1 MSFIC
6 PICCKDFTEDS
17 ESIPKIL
24 KCGDTICFNC
34 LNEKKEKDTII
45 CPLCSIESNDLEN
58 LRTNNFVLNKQNN
71 KKCNLCLNEFNKER
85 IPKVLKCGDTICL
98 NCVNKSYIN
107 NKDNDNNIDE
117 FLCPICKQ
125 THKENIDSI
134 PVNKLIMKLIKEEE
148 LLLNTKILP
157 IEKPITSFDYEFSI
171 GLIGESGV
179 GKTYLANYFIQEK
192 PLLNY
197 TKKNEYEIN
206 FKLISIKNK
215 NIKIK
220 LFDTLGQ
227 EVFRN
232 FNISLLKSV
241 DAILIIFSLTQKDSF
256 DFVKTWYEQ
265 YKNDFKNKIIYL
277 IGNKSDDDKNRK
289 IKNEEGINLANDLSL
304 EYFETSAMNGNN
316 INKIFLK
323 ICLSLMENYELKG
336 KNKEKKFH
344 LVRNNRSNIN
354 KKKIKCN

>member
-6 PICCKDFTEDS
+6 PICCKDFKEDS
-17 ESIPKIL
+17 ECIPKIL

-34 LNEKKEKDTII
+34 LNNKKENDTII
-45 CPLCSIESNDLEN
+45 CPLCSIDTIDLEN
-58 LRTNNFVLNKQNN
+58 IRTNNFALHKQNN
-71 KKCNLCLNEFNKER
+71 KKCKLCLNEFNTER
-85 IPKVLKCGDTICL
+85 IPKVLKCGDSICL
-98 NCVNKSYIN
+98 NCVKKSN
-107 NKDNDNNIDE
+107 NNHKTENIDE
-117 FLCPICKQ
+117 ILCPLCKKP
-125 THKENIDSI
+125 HKENIDSI
-134 PVNKLIMKLIKEEE
+134 PLNKLIMKLIKEDE
-148 LLLNTKILP
+148 LLINTKILP

-179 GKTYLANYFIQEK
+179 GKTYLANYFIKEK

-197 TKKNEYEIN
+197 TKKNEYEFN

-227 EVFRN
+227 EVYRN

-241 DAILIIFSLTQKDSF
+241 DAILIIFSLTQKDSL

-265 YKNDFKNKIIYL
+265 CKNDIKNKIIYL
-277 IGNKSDDDKNRK
+277 IGNKSDDIENRK

-304 EYFETSAMNGNN
+304 EYFETSAINGNN

-323 ICLSLMENYELKG
+323 ICLSLMDNYGEKG
-336 KNKEKKFH
+336 KNKAKKFH
-344 LVRNNRSNIN
+344 LIRNNKPIQN
-354 KKKIKCN
+354 KKKAKCA

>member
-6 PICCKDFTEDS
+6 PICCKDFKEDS

-24 KCGDTICFNC
+24 KCGDTICINC

-45 CPLCSIESNDLEN
+45 CPICSIDTNDLEN
-58 LRTNNFVLNKQNN
+58 LRTNNFALHKQNN
-71 KKCNLCLNEFNKER
+71 KKCKLCLKEFNPER

-98 NCVNKSYIN
+98 NCVKKSYNN
-107 NKDNDNNIDE
+107 NKDNDNDKI
-117 FLCPICKQ
+117 LCPICKQ
-125 THKENIDSI
+125 PYKENIDSI
-134 PVNKLIMKLIKEEE
+134 PVNKLIMKIIKEDQ
-148 LLLNTKILP
+148 LLLNTKIIS

-179 GKTYLANYFIQEK
+179 GKTYFANYFLKEK

-197 TKKNEYEIN
+197 TKKNEYEFN
-206 FKLISIKNK
+206 LKLISIKNK

-227 EVFRN
+227 EVYRN

-241 DAILIIFSLTQKDSF
+241 DAILLIFSFTQKDSLNY
-256 DFVKTWYEQ
+256 VKTWYEQ
-265 YKNDFKNKIIYL
+265 YIQKNDIKNKIIYL
-277 IGNKSDDDKNRK
+277 IRNKSDEDENEK
-289 IKNEEGINLANDLSL
+289 IKNEGISLANALSL
-304 EYFETSAMNGNN
+304 EYFETSAMNENN

-323 ICLSLMENYELKG
+323 ICLNLMEYYDSKG
-336 KNKEKKFH
+336 KNKEIKYH
-344 LVRNNRSNIN
+344 LNRNYKIKQS
-354 KKKIKCN
+354 KKKSKCA